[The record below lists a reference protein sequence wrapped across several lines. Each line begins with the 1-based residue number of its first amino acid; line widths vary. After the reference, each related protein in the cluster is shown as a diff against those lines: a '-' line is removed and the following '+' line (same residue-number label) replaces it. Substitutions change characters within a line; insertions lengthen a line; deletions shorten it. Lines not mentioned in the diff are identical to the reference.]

1 MYKRLSLAPS
11 TILYVESIYVN
22 QSSGKTMY
30 NNSKSTQ
37 VAYYY
42 YTLFGFVRYLNHY
55 RMKDSHEQIDDS
67 RILYNRRHI
76 KLFMQSIYITTVIER
91 LVGETDSSQ

>member
-1 MYKRLSLAPS
+1 MS
-11 TILYVESIYVN
+11 
-22 QSSGKTMY
+22 

-37 VAYYY
+37 SPITT
-42 YTLFGFVRYLNHY
+42 TLSLVLYLYHY

-67 RILYNRRHI
+67 RILYIRRRF

-91 LVGETDSSQ
+91 LVGETGSSQ